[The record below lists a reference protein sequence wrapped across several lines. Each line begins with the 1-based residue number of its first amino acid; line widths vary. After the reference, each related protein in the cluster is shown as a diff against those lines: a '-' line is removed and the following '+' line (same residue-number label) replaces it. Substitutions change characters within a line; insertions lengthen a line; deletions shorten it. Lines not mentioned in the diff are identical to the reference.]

1 MYAILIGLSLM
12 LSLIFYHVFPSVLSY
27 YSPCYSGIIT
37 NYIFIISSSIP
48 LTECFSLS
56 PFSRRKYANNKAK
69 MACIRP
75 VSFSLFCFFF
85 FNRDILE
92 NILISTLTSFFEKIR
107 TAWLLLER
115 LKSRR
120 K

>member
-37 NYIFIISSSIP
+37 NYIFIILSSIP

-56 PFSRRKYANNKAK
+56 PFSRRKYTKNKAK
-69 MACIRP
+69 MACISP
-75 VSFSLFCFFF
+75 VSFSLFFFF
-85 FNRDILE
+85 FFSRDILE

-115 LKSRR
+115 LKSGR